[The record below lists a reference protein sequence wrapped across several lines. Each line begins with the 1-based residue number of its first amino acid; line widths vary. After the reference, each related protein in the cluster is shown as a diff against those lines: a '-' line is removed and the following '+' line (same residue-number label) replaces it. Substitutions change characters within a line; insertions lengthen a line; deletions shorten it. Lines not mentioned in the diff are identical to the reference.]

1 MSNPSDYIIQQ
12 LHVEISKAA
21 DSMSQVSQEL
31 KDIQGEM
38 IVLKSE
44 LILRGDRI
52 CQLLMHQ
59 ELLAEENNALR
70 RQLADLRYRYQ
81 RDFQGDL

>member
-1 MSNPSDYIIQQ
+1 MTNDHIIQQ
-12 LHVEISKAA
+12 LHQEISRAA

-52 CQLLMHQ
+52 RELLEHQ
-59 ELLAEENNALR
+59 ELLVNENNALR
-70 RQLADLRYRYQ
+70 RQLADLRYQYQ